1 MVQLS
6 HQHVTTGKIKAL
18 TIWAS
23 LIAQLVKNL
32 PAMWETCVRSLGWEG
47 PLEKEMT
54 THSSIYVLSFITTYS
69 NKSYVK
75 SRQHIIKQR
84 HHFADKGPSSR
95 SHGFSSSHVWMSV
108 GP

>member
-1 MVQLS
+1 MP
-6 HQHVTTGKIKAL
+6 A
-18 TIWAS
+18 
-23 LIAQLVKNL
+23 VKEL
-32 PAMWETCVRSLGWEG
+32 WVRSLGWED

-84 HHFADKGPSSR
+84 HHFADKGPYSNQKLWFLMVGSKL
-95 SHGFSSSHVWMSV
+95 WM
-108 GP
+108 